1 MRISDWSSDV
11 CSSDLRRAAAY
22 VSHVK
27 PIKTVEL
34 PALYRALAPRNARLI
49 FQKRLHRVVD
59 APHLCKA
66 LFVTG
71 RCSIVA
77 VVKQPMQTLQ
87 SPGSNGSAFLCNQD
101 LGQVL
106 NLVFFPDRVIEV
118 EHQPATDEAP
128 RRIAGDRQI
137 VRCEPVGA
145 FWGENEPV
153 LTLELGHD
161 WLTLNYL
168 FEDAAGRSEVHTSE
182 LQ

>member
-1 MRISDWSSDV
+1 
-11 CSSDLRRAAAY
+11 
-22 VSHVK
+22 
-27 PIKTVEL
+27 
-34 PALYRALAPRNARLI
+34 
-49 FQKRLHRVVD
+49 
-59 APHLCKA
+59 
-66 LFVTG
+66 
-71 RCSIVA
+71 
-77 VVKQPMQTLQ
+77 MQTLQ

-153 LTLELGHD
+153 LTLELGPD

-168 FEDAAGRSEVHTSE
+168 FEDAAGDRSEEHTSE
-182 LQ
+182 LQSLMRISYAVFC

>member
-1 MRISDWSSDV
+1 MRISDLSSDV
-11 CSSDLRRAAAY
+11 CSSDL
-22 VSHVK
+22 
-27 PIKTVEL
+27 
-34 PALYRALAPRNARLI
+34 
-49 FQKRLHRVVD
+49 
-59 APHLCKA
+59 
-66 LFVTG
+66 
-71 RCSIVA
+71 
-77 VVKQPMQTLQ
+77 
-87 SPGSNGSAFLCNQD
+87 GSAFLCNQD

-153 LTLELGHD
+153 LTLELGPD

-168 FEDAAGRSEVHTSE
+168 FEDDAGDHAIQIGRASCRESMCQDV
-182 LQ
+182 

>member
-1 MRISDWSSDV
+1 MI
-11 CSSDLRRAAAY
+11 RRPPRSTRTDTLFPY
-22 VSHVK
+22 TTLFRSH
-27 PIKTVEL
+27 
-34 PALYRALAPRNARLI
+34 RG
-49 FQKRLHRVVD
+49 VD

-106 NLVFFPDRVIEV
+106 NLVFFQDRVIEV

-137 VRCEPVGA
+137 VRCE
-145 FWGENEPV
+145 
-153 LTLELGHD
+153 
-161 WLTLNYL
+161 
-168 FEDAAGRSEVHTSE
+168 RSEEHTSE
-182 LQ
+182 HQSIMRISYAVLCLKTKK

>member
-1 MRISDWSSDV
+1 
-11 CSSDLRRAAAY
+11 
-22 VSHVK
+22 
-27 PIKTVEL
+27 
-34 PALYRALAPRNARLI
+34 
-49 FQKRLHRVVD
+49 
-59 APHLCKA
+59 
-66 LFVTG
+66 
-71 RCSIVA
+71 
-77 VVKQPMQTLQ
+77 MQTLQ

-153 LTLELGHD
+153 LTLELGPD
-161 WLTLNYL
+161 WLPLNYL
-168 FEDAAGRSEVHTSE
+168 LEDISEERRGVYERVSTWRSRWSTSTIKKTE
-182 LQ
+182 L